1 MLPPL
6 SGKQYEAGIKYR
18 PSGSLL
24 LTGAVYRI
32 VESNLAQ
39 YAESINGV
47 DFYAPIGQVTNKG
60 FEIKALGQFT
70 KDWQI
75 NAGYAYLNPTIT
87 GAISTPGSSL
97 AATVGQTQLYL
108 PKQTFS
114 LYSTYILSE
123 GVLRGLSL
131 GGGVRHVASELTSY
145 ESALANSEAFLTP
158 TKNIPA
164 YTLVDLNFG
173 YDVGPWTLR
182 LIASNIFNEKYFIN
196 NYQTLFYGNAPGAPA
211 NFSLSLRRTF

>member
-32 VESNLAQ
+32 VESDLAQ

-108 PKQTFS
+108 PSKRS
-114 LYSTYILSE
+114 ACIRPISC
-123 GVLRGLSL
+123 GCLRGLSL